1 MNRSGV
7 VFESTRQA
15 EAHKL
20 YNIATGATK
29 LKVLAKL
36 RRERYILYCIA
47 LIILFHKGSCISA
60 QEVSIVGTPQQMNER
75 IRTLSAG
82 SKPTSHEYTIGNG
95 DLLSISVFD
104 VPELTREVRVSQSG
118 TISIPLVPT
127 RLHVSGLTE
136 MQAEQ
141 MIADVLQANG
151 LVSHPEVGV
160 MVKEHKSRPIT
171 VVGAVQHPMVY
182 QADSSVSLLEVLAEA
197 GGVGNDAGDTIIVTR
212 ARSSS
217 FVLVPIPEPIS
228 LSAPGAAPG
237 AESSTQ
243 DAPVLSE
250 SDTTSG
256 SNPTAFPSATEMA
269 QGPSP
274 PANSNKT
281 SETTTPAGNTIT
293 INLNELLE
301 TGDMRNN
308 IPLQAGD
315 VVTVPHAGIVY
326 VLGAVNRPGGFVMA
340 NDRSEM
346 TTMKV
351 LSLAGG
357 LTRIAKLD
365 HAVIIRKDDQ
375 GKQTETEVDLKK
387 VINQQSEDIRMR
399 ASDVLYIPD
408 NHVKEALFQALQ
420 LGLAVGT
427 AVAIYHVAYH

>member
-1 MNRSGV
+1 MG
-7 VFESTRQA
+7 
-15 EAHKL
+15 HKL

-29 LKVLAKL
+29 LKVLDKL
-36 RRERYILYCIA
+36 RRERYILPCVA
-47 LIILFHKGSCISA
+47 LLVFFHKGSCISA
-60 QEVSIVGTPQQMNER
+60 QEVSVVGTSQQMNER
-75 IRTLSAG
+75 IQKLSVG
-82 SKPTSHEYTIGNG
+82 SKPASREYTIGNG
-95 DLLSISVFD
+95 DLVSITVFD

-127 RLHVSGLTE
+127 RLHISGLTE

-141 MIADVLQANG
+141 VIADVLQANG

-182 QADSSVSLLEVLAEA
+182 EADSSVSLLEVLAGA
-197 GGVGNDAGDTIIVTR
+197 GGVSNDAGDTIIVTR

-228 LSAPGAAPG
+228 PSAPGAAPG
-237 AESSTQ
+237 AGSSSQ
-243 DAPVLSE
+243 DAPALSE
-250 SDTTSG
+250 SDTTS
-256 SNPTAFPSATEMA
+256 SANPTAFPSAMEMA
-269 QGPSP
+269 QGPSGS
-274 PANSNKT
+274 ANSNKT

-357 LTRIAKLD
+357 LTKIAKLD
-365 HAVIIRKDDQ
+365 HAVVIRKDDQ

-387 VINQQSEDIRMR
+387 VLHQQSEDIKMR

-420 LGLAVGT
+420 IAVAVGT
-427 AVAIYHVAYH
+427 AVAIYHVAYQ